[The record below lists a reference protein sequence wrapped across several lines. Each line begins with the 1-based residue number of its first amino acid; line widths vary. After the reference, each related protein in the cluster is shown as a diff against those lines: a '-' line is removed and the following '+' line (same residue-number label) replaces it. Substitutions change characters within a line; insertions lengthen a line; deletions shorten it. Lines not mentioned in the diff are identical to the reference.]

1 MSSLQTS
8 SLLHTMKFL
17 TSLTAVS
24 LAVVLTAC
32 GGTDPDTET
41 SFQATGVMTV
51 QVAGNVGNSAGNGAA
66 QPAQATEPQPDCAPE
81 GCNGLR
87 IIDANA
93 EAYRMD
99 AMKRAEQE
107 AQQAGA

>member
-1 MSSLQTS
+1 
-8 SLLHTMKFL
+8 MKFL
-17 TSLTAVS
+17 TSLTAIS
-24 LAVVLTAC
+24 LAVLLTAC
-32 GGTDPDTET
+32 GGTDPDNGT
-41 SFQATGVMTV
+41 SFGTTGVMVV
-51 QVAGNVGNSAGNGAA
+51 QAAGSTGNGAG
-66 QPAQATEPQPDCAPE
+66 QPAPSATEPQPDCAPE

-107 AQQAGA
+107 AQQAGT

>member
-1 MSSLQTS
+1 
-8 SLLHTMKFL
+8 MKFL

-41 SFQATGVMTV
+41 SFQSTGVMTV
-51 QVAGNVGNSAGNGAA
+51 QVAGSAGAVAA
-66 QPAQATEPQPDCAPE
+66 QPAQATGPQPDCAPE
-81 GCNGLR
+81 GCNQLR

-107 AQQAGA
+107 AAQAGA

>member
-1 MSSLQTS
+1 
-8 SLLHTMKFL
+8 MKFL

-41 SFQATGVMTV
+41 SFQSTGVMTV
-51 QVAGNVGNSAGNGAA
+51 QVAGSAGSGAA
-66 QPAQATEPQPDCAPE
+66 QPAQATGPQPDCAPE
-81 GCNGLR
+81 GCNQLR
-87 IIDANA
+87 IIDGNA

>member
-1 MSSLQTS
+1 
-8 SLLHTMKFL
+8 MKFL

-41 SFQATGVMTV
+41 SLQSTGVMTV
-51 QVAGNVGNSAGNGAA
+51 QVAGSITTVAAQPAQTA
-66 QPAQATEPQPDCAPE
+66 QPAQATGPQPDCAPE
-81 GCNGLR
+81 GCNQLR

-107 AQQAGA
+107 AAQAGD

>member
-1 MSSLQTS
+1 
-8 SLLHTMKFL
+8 MKFL

-41 SFQATGVMTV
+41 SFQSTGVMTV
-51 QVAGNVGNSAGNGAA
+51 QVAGNAGNGAA
-66 QPAQATEPQPDCAPE
+66 QPVQANQPQPDCAPE

>member
-1 MSSLQTS
+1 
-8 SLLHTMKFL
+8 MKFL
-17 TSLTAVS
+17 TSLTAIA
-24 LAVVLTAC
+24 LAVCLTAC

-41 SFQATGVMTV
+41 SFGTTGVMTV
-51 QVAGNVGNSAGNGAA
+51 QVAGNAGNGAA
-66 QPAQATEPQPDCAPE
+66 QPAPAATEPQPDCAPE